1 MVCST
6 GQKSRDLQITNGRG
20 SPRAGIIHHSEWV
33 RDMRNIF
40 IVIALLLLSSGV
52 SAADAGMSATNGFSK
67 ADFRSEIASAKMLKL
82 LGVGAGNLFIA
93 KQDGSVE
100 VVDKE
105 GKSVMTLASKSGA
118 MELLKH
124 PEAAAVS
131 GETIYVVDSGTEQV
145 VMYALSGGKY
155 LGSFGSKASG
165 FLGDSVLDEPRGIAV
180 HDGVVYVADSG
191 NERIQLFGI
200 NGVFLTTLPLSGAA
214 GAEKEFKLGEPADI
228 ALDTEG
234 RIYVLDDD
242 NKTIKVYTSNGVYLR
257 ALPKSG
263 KPVAMSVAEDGIY
276 VADESNFSIQKYN
289 FDASL
294 AYSFGSKGE
303 GKAQF
308 SSLSGV
314 AVDKAQQVYVG
325 DSKKALVN
333 AFVVEA
339 GKALEPLPRAVGR
352 ASVKWLENI
361 PAEAEQLAW
370 DGKETFYAV
379 SKDKKS
385 LQVIRKGAVTGSI
398 KPADMQL
405 SAVTVDKTGAIW
417 VLDSQGRRGAKLD
430 EAGKVLISFGSGGSG
445 AGQFRDPTAIAVS
458 ASGMVFVAD
467 RSNRNVQIFRGD
479 GVFLNALNGENA
491 GKLSAPV
498 SMAFDQRNNLYI
510 LDESRKTVL
519 AYSSGGQSLGEFGKN
534 KEGASLLSSPVAL
547 VAANDEVLV
556 VDNNQVK
563 VFSPKGQLLR
573 SFGSKGSGIGG
584 LNEPVAIAY
593 GGGSNLLVSDRG
605 NKRIQSL
612 AVLYKPE
619 APQQLAAQG
628 KVHSIE
634 LQWAQATSPFIKQY
648 RIYRSKNEKEGFV
661 QVGSNAANQFVD
673 TELDAE
679 VRYYYRVG
687 SETHFGYE
695 GATSAVVS
703 GIPAKFVP
711 PALAA
716 IQVETTPWQV
726 KMSWAAADAKYF
738 GAYRIYQKE
747 GDNYTRIGEVAQPEF
762 IKDALIPE
770 TKYTYYVATFSSDGT
785 ESEKV
790 AVEATTQVF
799 NRPPLEIDVVQ
810 LRDVFSNSYKIYER
824 DGIGRIK
831 LTNNTNK
838 SMERLKVTFQLKDFM
853 DFPTEAKLDKL
864 LPGQSEEVAL
874 KAVFNNSILTLT
886 EDSSVQAL
894 IEASYFENG
903 KRITFNKNPTV
914 NVYDKHRL
922 TWDERGRFATFVTPK
937 DTPLINLGRS
947 VATQFKETKDEAQL
961 AAALFDML
969 GVYGMTYIQ
978 DPSNPYQV
986 SSGKVNTVDYIQFP
1000 RETLERKSGDCDDL
1014 VAFYSSALESM
1025 GINTRVVEV
1034 PGHMFMMFS
1043 TNIAA
1048 DDDGYTMDNM
1058 YVIHED
1064 QLWIP
1069 VETTL
1074 VGNAFIKAWEK
1085 GVAAYYKWKD
1095 KGLTILDVHAEWETY
1110 KPASLP
1116 AATTKQS
1123 EISRAEIEK
1132 KFPSDHM
1139 SVLKISSQTKTRRYL
1154 NTIKKNPSDVDAH
1167 LQMGIILAKAGDRK
1181 EAMKYFDK
1189 VLSLEPK
1196 NAAAM
1201 NNRGNIF
1208 MIEDKHV
1215 DAQKAYLAATQIT
1228 PKDAHVWV
1236 NLARAYKATNDV
1248 KKAKAAFVKAQG
1260 LDPSVKE
1267 AHRAL
1272 ALELLNAL

>member
-1 MVCST
+1 M
-6 GQKSRDLQITNGRG
+6 G
-20 SPRAGIIHHSEWV
+20 
-33 RDMRNIF
+33 
-40 IVIALLLLSSGV
+40 
-52 SAADAGMSATNGFSK
+52 ATNGFSK
-67 ADFRSEIASAKMLKL
+67 ADFRQEIASSKLLKL
-82 LGVGAGNLFIA
+82 LGVSAGNLYIA
-93 KQDGSVE
+93 KQDGAVE

-105 GKSVMTLASKSGA
+105 GKSIMTLAPKSGA
-118 MELLKH
+118 TELLKH
-124 PEAAAVS
+124 PEAVAVS

-145 VMYALSGGKY
+145 VMYALSSGKY

-165 FLGDSVLDEPRGIAV
+165 FVGDFLLDEPQGIFV
-180 HDGVVYVADSG
+180 HEGVVYVADTG

-200 NGVFLTTLPLSGAA
+200 NGVFLSTLVVSGPA
-214 GAEKEFKLGEPADI
+214 GAEKEFKLGEPADV
-228 ALDTEG
+228 AVDTEG
-234 RIYVLDDD
+234 RIYVRDEDS
-242 NKTIKVYTSNGVYLR
+242 KSIKVYAPYGTYLR
-257 ALPKSG
+257 TLPKTA
-263 KPVAMSVAEDGIY
+263 KPVALSVAEDGIY
-276 VADESNFSIQKYN
+276 VADEDSFAIMKYDFN
-289 FDASL
+289 YNL
-294 AYSFGSKGE
+294 VYSFGSNGE

-308 SSLSGV
+308 KSLSGI

-325 DSKKALVN
+325 DTKKSLVN

-339 GKALEPLPRAVGR
+339 GKSLELLPKAAGR
-352 ASVKWLENI
+352 ASVKWTENI
-361 PAEAEQLAW
+361 PAEVDQFAW

-385 LQVIRKGAVTGSI
+385 LHVIRKGAVASSI
-398 KPADMQL
+398 KLDDMQL
-405 SAVTVDKTGAIW
+405 SAVTVDKNGAIW

-430 EAGKVLISFGSGGSG
+430 ESGKVLLTFGNGGSG
-445 AGQFRDPTAIAVS
+445 AGQFRDPSAIAVS
-458 ASGMVFVAD
+458 TSGMVFVAD

-491 GKLSAPV
+491 GKLSSPV
-498 SMAFDQRNNLYI
+498 SMAFDQRDNLYI
-510 LDESRKTVL
+510 LDDSRKSVL
-519 AYSSGGQSLGEFGKN
+519 AYSSGGQSLGEFGKT
-534 KEGASLLSSPVAL
+534 KEGGSLLADPVAL
-547 VAANDEVLV
+547 SAANDEVYVL
-556 VDNNQVK
+556 DANQVK

-573 SFGSKGSGIGG
+573 SFGAKGSGIGG
-584 LNEPVAIAY
+584 FNEPAAIAY

-605 NKRIQSL
+605 NKRIQVL
-612 AVLYKPE
+612 ATLYKPE
-619 APQQLAAQG
+619 APHQLAAQG

-634 LQWAQATSPFIKQY
+634 LSWAQASSPFIKQY
-648 RIYRSKNEKEGFV
+648 RIYRSRAENGGFV
-661 QVGSNAANQFVD
+661 QVGTTANNQF
-673 TELDAE
+673 TDAE
-679 VRYYYRVG
+679 LEADVRYFYRIG
-687 SETHFGYE
+687 GETHFGYE
-695 GATSAVVS
+695 GATSAAVS
-703 GIPAKFVP
+703 GVPAKYVP
-711 PALAA
+711 PVLAA

-726 KMSWAAADAKYF
+726 KMSWTAADTKYF
-738 GAYRIYQKE
+738 GAYRIYQKDGE
-747 GDNYTRIGEVAQPEF
+747 AFTKIGEVTQPEF
-762 IKDALIPE
+762 IKDALLPE
-770 TKYTYYVATFSSDGT
+770 TKYTYYVSTFSSDGT
-785 ESEKV
+785 ESEKL

-864 LPGQSEEVAL
+864 LPGQSEEIAL

-903 KRITFNKNPTV
+903 KRITFNKTPTV

-1025 GINTRVVEV
+1025 GISTRVLEV
-1034 PGHMFMMFS
+1034 PGHMLMMFS
-1043 TNIAA
+1043 TGIAA
-1048 DDDGYTMDNM
+1048 DEDGYTMDNM
-1058 YVIHED
+1058 YVIYED

-1085 GVAAYYKWKD
+1085 GAAAYYKWKD
-1095 KGLTILDVHAEWETY
+1095 KGLTVLDVHAEWETY

-1116 AATTKQS
+1116 ASTSRHS

-1154 NTIKKNPSDVDAH
+1154 NALKKNPSDVESH

-1189 VLSLEPK
+1189 VLSLQPK

-1208 MIEDKHV
+1208 MIEDKHAE
-1215 DAQKAYLAATQIT
+1215 AQKAYLAATVIT

-1236 NLARAYKATNDV
+1236 NLARAYKATNDI
-1248 KKAKAAFVKAQG
+1248 KKAKAAFIKAQG
-1260 LDPSVKE
+1260 IDPKVKE
-1267 AHRAL
+1267 DHRAL

>member
-1 MVCST
+1 
-6 GQKSRDLQITNGRG
+6 
-20 SPRAGIIHHSEWV
+20 
-33 RDMRNIF
+33 MRNIF
-40 IVIALLLLSSGV
+40 IVISLLLVTSGAC
-52 SAADAGMSATNGFSK
+52 AADAGMGSTNGFSK
-67 ADFRSEIASAKMLKL
+67 ADFRSEIASARMLKL
-82 LGVGAGNLFIA
+82 LGVGGGNLYIA

-105 GKSVMTLASKSGA
+105 GKAVLTLAAKSGA
-118 MELLKH
+118 AELLKH
-124 PEAAAVS
+124 PEAVAVS
-131 GETIYVVDSGTEQV
+131 GETVYVVDSGTEQV
-145 VMYALSGGKY
+145 VMYALASGKY
-155 LGSFGSKASG
+155 QGSFGSKASG
-165 FLGDSVLDEPRGIAV
+165 LVGDFLLDEPQGIAV
-180 HDGVVYVADSG
+180 HEGVVYVADTG

-200 NGVFLTTLPLSGAA
+200 NGVFLTTLALSGSA
-214 GAEKEFKLGEPADI
+214 GMEKEYKLGEPADI
-228 ALDTEG
+228 AVDTEG
-234 RIYVLDDD
+234 RIYVRDEDT
-242 NKTIKVYTSNGVYLR
+242 KTVKVYGPNGAYLR
-257 ALPKSG
+257 ALPKTG
-263 KPVAMSVAEDGIY
+263 KPVALYVAEDGIY
-276 VADESNFSIQKYN
+276 VADEGSFAILKYD
-289 FDASL
+289 FDFNL
-294 AYSFGSKGE
+294 AYSFGSNGE

-308 SSLSGV
+308 KSLSGL

-325 DSKKALVN
+325 DSKKSLID

-339 GKALEPLPRAVGR
+339 GKALEPLPKAAGR
-352 ASVKWLENI
+352 ASVKWLESI
-361 PAEAEQLAW
+361 PAEVEQLAW

-379 SKDKKS
+379 SKDKKG
-385 LQVIRKGAVTGSI
+385 LQMIRKGAVAGSI
-398 KPADMQL
+398 KLDDMQL

-417 VLDSQGRRGAKLD
+417 VLDSQGRRAVKLD
-430 EAGKVLISFGSGGSG
+430 ESGKVLLTFGSSGSG
-445 AGQFRDPTAIAVS
+445 AGQFRDPAAIAVS
-458 ASGMVFVAD
+458 TSGMVFVAD
-467 RSNRNVQIFRGD
+467 RSNHNVQIFRGD
-479 GVFLNALNGENA
+479 GVFLNALNGENS
-491 GKLSAPV
+491 GKLSTPV
-498 SMAFDQRNNLYI
+498 SMAFDQRDNLYI
-510 LDESRKTVL
+510 LDESRKTIL
-519 AYSSGGQSLGEFGKN
+519 AYSSGGQSLGEFGRN
-534 KEGASLLSSPVAL
+534 KEGVSLLSDPVAL
-547 VAANDEVLV
+547 LAANDEVLV
-556 VDNNQVK
+556 LDNNQVK

-573 SFGSKGSGIGG
+573 SFGAKGSGVGG
-584 LNEPVAIAY
+584 FNEPVAIAH
-593 GGGSNLLVSDRG
+593 GGGSNLLISDRG
-605 NKRIQSL
+605 NKRIQAL
-612 AVLYKPE
+612 ATLYKPE
-619 APQQLAAQG
+619 APQQLTAQSR
-628 KVHSIE
+628 VHSIE
-634 LQWAQATSPFIKQY
+634 LHWAQASSPFIKQY
-648 RIYRSKNEKEGFV
+648 RIYRSKSESGGFV
-661 QVGSNAANQFVD
+661 QVGTNAANQFVD
-673 TELDAE
+673 TELDAD

-703 GIPAKFVP
+703 GVPSKYVP
-711 PALAA
+711 PALTA

-726 KMSWAAADAKYF
+726 KMSWTAADTKYF

-747 GDNYTRIGEVAQPEF
+747 GEAYTKIGEVTQPEF
-762 IKDALIPE
+762 IKDALLPE
-770 TKYTYYVATFSSDGT
+770 TKYTYSVSIFSSDGT

-790 AVEATTQVF
+790 SVEAITQVF

-903 KRITFNKNPTV
+903 KRVTFNKNPTV

-1014 VAFYSSALESM
+1014 VAFYSSALEGM
-1025 GINTRVVEV
+1025 GISTRVVEV

-1043 TNIAA
+1043 TGIAA
-1048 DDDGYTMDNM
+1048 DDDSYTMDNM

-1085 GVAAYYKWKD
+1085 GAAAYYKWKD
-1095 KGLTILDVHAEWETY
+1095 KGLTVLDVHAEWEIY

-1116 AATTKQS
+1116 AATAKQS

-1154 NTIKKNPSDVDAH
+1154 NALKKNPADVEAQ

-1189 VLSLEPK
+1189 VLTLQPK

-1208 MIEDKHV
+1208 MIEDKHAE
-1215 DAQKAYLAATQIT
+1215 AQKAYLAATQIT
-1228 PKDAHVWV
+1228 PKDAHLWV
-1236 NLARAYKATNDV
+1236 NLARAYKATNDT
-1248 KKAKAAFVKAQG
+1248 KKAKAAFIKAQG
-1260 LDPSVKE
+1260 IDPAVKE
-1267 AHRAL
+1267 QHRAL